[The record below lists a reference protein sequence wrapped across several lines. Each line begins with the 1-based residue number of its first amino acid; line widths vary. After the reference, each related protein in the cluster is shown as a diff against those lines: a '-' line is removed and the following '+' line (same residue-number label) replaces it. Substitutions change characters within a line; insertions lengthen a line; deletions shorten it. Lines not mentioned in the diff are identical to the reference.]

1 MLLILPLA
9 YWYNTD
15 LKALPGQLV
24 TRN

>member
-24 TRN
+24 TKN

>member
-1 MLLILPLA
+1 MLLIVTLA